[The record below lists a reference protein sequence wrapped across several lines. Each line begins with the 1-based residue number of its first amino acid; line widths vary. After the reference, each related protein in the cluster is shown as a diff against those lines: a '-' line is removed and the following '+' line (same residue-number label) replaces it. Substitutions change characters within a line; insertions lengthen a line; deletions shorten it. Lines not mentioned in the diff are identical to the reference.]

1 MALLGTDDFKDA
13 RIDKIVYKVLELT
26 DRDTQWICVGERLS
40 DQMGMSVISFGEDAF
55 GDDLEELKRKI
66 FLFRITCER
75 WSLCCTV
82 LTCLDLR
89 LGEQNGRCRTKYC
102 NEQR

>member
-55 GDDLEELKRKI
+55 GDDLEELKKKDIPVPDYLRKME
-66 FLFRITCER
+66 L
-75 WSLCCTV
+75 V
-82 LTCLDLR
+82 LHGPDVFGFTSW
-89 LGEQNGRCRTKYC
+89 
-102 NEQR
+102 